1 MSYLVLAR
9 KYRSQTFEEVVAQEH
24 VTRTL
29 ANAVTAGRVAHAILF
44 SGPRGTGKTTVARI
58 LAKAMNC
65 EQGPTPVP
73 CNQCRSCREVT
84 AGHSADVFE
93 IDGASNNSVDQIREL
108 RDNVKYMPSHSPYK
122 IYIIDEVHMLSIA
135 AFNALLKT
143 LEEPPAHILFFFATT
158 EQHKIPIT
166 ILSRCQK
173 YDFRRIGT
181 ASIFGHLKSICE
193 KENMVV
199 PDESLQLIARE
210 AAGSMRDSLSLLD
223 QVMACAQGELT
234 HEQVLDILGAF
245 DTGVLFSVSDAAS
258 RGDIPRLLT
267 LLDSLYNSGRDLKK
281 LYGDLM
287 RHFRDLLVVKLAGD
301 AEALVDLAPDEVQEM
316 RRQVA
321 DKSASHLEQMLDL
334 FAREESAV
342 RFATQPKLAMEMA
355 LVRLARLK
363 PVLSIETLIER
374 LDVLRREIADNPSAA
389 CGALPGASPGSAS
402 AVREEVPAYSK
413 GPGGGAGAPAASSPE
428 KKTPERGLPE
438 TWQAILD
445 RISRKHPSLA
455 PHFAESRL
463 TRIEA
468 DRLDIEVTG
477 KPFNLSRIRLQK
489 NMNALKKACS
499 RVMGREVSVQILENL
514 TEAED
519 LTAVK
524 KKENEMRAE
533 AMGHPLVSDV
543 MEVMGG
549 KIVDVRILEG
559 PASDN
564 YQLQRTPP
572 FAGSGREE
580 T

>member
-29 ANAVTAGRVAHAILF
+29 ANAVSSGRVAHAILF

-73 CNQCRSCREVT
+73 CNRCRSCKEVT

-93 IDGASNNSVDQIREL
+93 IDGASNNSVDQVREL

-158 EQHKIPIT
+158 EAHKIPIT

-173 YDFRRIGT
+173 YDLRRIG
-181 ASIFGHLKSICE
+181 AGPIFGHLKSLCQ
-193 KENMVV
+193 KEDVGI

-223 QVMACAQGELT
+223 QVMACAQGEVT

-245 DTGVLFSVSDAAS
+245 DTSVLSSVYDAAS
-258 RGDIPRLLT
+258 RGDISRLLS
-267 LLDSLYNSGRDLKK
+267 LLDDLYNSGRDLKK
-281 LYGDLM
+281 LYGDLL
-287 RHFRDLLVVKLAGD
+287 RHLRDLLVIKLAGD
-301 AEALVDLAPDEVQEM
+301 AEAPVDLLPDEVGQV

-321 DKSASHLEQMLDL
+321 GISASHLEQMLDL
-334 FAREESAV
+334 LAREESAV
-342 RFATQPKLAMEMA
+342 RFSTQPKLAMEMA

-374 LDVLRREIADNPSAA
+374 LDTLRGEISGNPAVAA
-389 CGALPGASPGSAS
+389 GAGFPAASPDPVYS
-402 AVREEVPAYSK
+402 VREEAPAY
-413 GPGGGAGAPAASSPE
+413 PAETGAPAVSPPSSP
-428 KKTPERGLPE
+428 PERKAAPRGLSE

-445 RISRKHPSLA
+445 EISKNQPSLA
-455 PHFAESRL
+455 PHFGVSTLVRVEG
-463 TRIEA
+463 

-477 KPFNLSRIRLQK
+477 KPFNLSRIKLPK
-489 NMNALKKACS
+489 SMDVLKGACS
-499 RVMGREVSVQILENL
+499 RVMGRDVSVQILENL
-514 TEAED
+514 TETED
-519 LTAVK
+519 MTAIK
-524 KKENEMRAE
+524 KKENETRAA

-543 MEVMGG
+543 MEVMDG
-549 KIVDVRILEG
+549 KIVDVRILK
-559 PASDN
+559 
-564 YQLQRTPP
+564 
-572 FAGSGREE
+572 E
-580 T
+580 TADK